1 MRHVHKLAFV
11 LGGGGSRGAL
21 QAGALHALLERGIR
35 PDLLIGTSAGAANA
49 AFIGLDPTCAQ
60 VARLE
65 EIWRAAARTD
75 FLPAHWAS
83 MVARALLNRARLKP
97 NPSLCEFVVAHLPDP
112 DLRFREMR
120 LPVYLVAAD
129 LNHAQAVIYGEEPE
143 QSVLEGILA
152 STALPPWMRPLERGD
167 QLLMDGGAVSNLP
180 IEPAMTH
187 GATEIMAF
195 DLSVPSD
202 AWTKAHGVGPFAS
215 KLLNTVARRQAELEL
230 QLAAA
235 HKIPVHRLE
244 LRSDPAVM
252 FWDFTHAEELIEQG
266 YQIARRFL
274 DEVWSPRPTI
284 MNGLRGWWHARQS
297 SFAQT
302 PLNVE

>member
-1 MRHVHKLAFV
+1 MWHAHKLAFV
-11 LGGGGSRGAL
+11 LGGGGARGAL
-21 QAGALHALLERGIR
+21 QAGALRALLERGIH

-49 AFIGLDPTCAQ
+49 AFLGLDPTCAQ

-75 FLPAHWAS
+75 FLPAHWAT
-83 MVARALLNRARLKP
+83 MVARALLNRARAKP
-97 NPSLCEFVVAHLPDP
+97 NPSLREFVVAHLPDP
-112 DLRFREMR
+112 DLQFREMR

-129 LNHAQAVIYGEEPE
+129 LNHAQAVIYGEKPE

-152 STALPPWMRPLERGD
+152 STALPPWMRLLERGD

-180 IEPAMTH
+180 IEHAMTH
-187 GATEIMAF
+187 GATEIIAF
-195 DLSVPSD
+195 DLSMPSD
-202 AWTKAHGVGPFAS
+202 ASTKAHGIGPFAS
-215 KLLNTVARRQAELEL
+215 KLLNTVARRQIELEL

-235 HKIPVHRLE
+235 HNVLVHRLE
-244 LRSDPAVM
+244 LQSDPAVM
-252 FWDFTHAEELIEQG
+252 FWDFTHADELIEQG

-284 MNGLRGWWHARQS
+284 LNRLRGWWHARQPS
-297 SFAQT
+297 LAQ
-302 PLNVE
+302 PRLGMK